1 MTTRPNLTFNR
12 MKFLFLRTILLITL
26 LFGIV
31 LVYPIYGWATP
42 EVFEGIIAAGI
53 VALANVLIGYLM
65 MEYALDK
72 PNQQFLSLVFG
83 GMAIRLLATMV
94 VLFILFTA
102 KYHQLALSLSLMV
115 FYVVYMVA
123 EIIYITRVMSRRK
136 VPAHNRRKQR
146 SNNPSSF
153 SRSIAIESAKK

>member
-1 MTTRPNLTFNR
+1 MAAPPSLTFNR
-12 MKFLFLRTILLITL
+12 MKFLFLRNILLITL

-53 VALANVLIGYLM
+53 VAFANVLIGYLM

-83 GMAIRLLATMV
+83 GMAIRLLGTMV
-94 VLFILFTA
+94 VLFFLFMA
-102 KYHQLALSLSLMV
+102 KYHQLSLALALMV

-136 VPAHNRRKQR
+136 VPVPNRRKQR
-146 SNNPSSF
+146 QSNSSTL